1 MGKASPHAFP
11 TSMQACPRPP
21 LVCKAWVREDLQR
34 QRRRSCGTD
43 PCGCRKFLHLGGVH
57 LRAGFC
63 LWMIWWDLS
72 IPIVCSSA
80 GRAEMLP
87 WGQSH
92 DKPGSKVDSNHYF
105 YRTGSPSAPL
115 EHLYLI
121 FVGLSENWEPWP
133 VFHLRESKESLE
145 SGVGSCSWM
154 KTHTQLWMSTS
165 LCLHG
170 SQISRHPC
178 LMEKHLHGS
187 ARYALRSKGSPHS
200 SRVAFRSHWGT
211 LEHPRWL

>member
-11 TSMQACPRPP
+11 TSMQGCPRPP
-21 LVCKAWVREDLQR
+21 LVCRAWVREDLQR

-43 PCGCRKFLHLGGVH
+43 PCGWRKFLHLGGVH

-63 LWMIWWDLS
+63 LWMTWWDLS

-105 YRTGSPSAPL
+105 YRTDPPSAPL

-121 FVGLSENWEPWP
+121 FVGLSENWDHDQFSTSGNLKRVWN
-133 VFHLRESKESLE
+133 LE
-145 SGVGSCSWM
+145 WDPAHGWR
-154 KTHTQLWMSTS
+154 HTQACVCM
-165 LCLHG
+165 G
-170 SQISRHPC
+170 VRH
-178 LMEKHLHGS
+178 LDTHVWW
-187 ARYALRSKGSPHS
+187 RSICTGLPDMP
-200 SRVAFRSHWGT
+200 WD
-211 LEHPRWL
+211 PREAHIPPE